1 MPGMINAKRTP
12 AASKSNCIS
21 NATKNEMMANAQ
33 QAIDPSKKAFILSA
47 EPEIKVLKAYRHRT
61 MG

>member
-21 NATKNEMMANAQ
+21 NAAKNEMMANTQ
-33 QAIDPSKKAFILSA
+33 QAIDPNKKAFILKA
-47 EPEIKVLKAYRHRT
+47 EPEIKVLKA
-61 MG
+61 